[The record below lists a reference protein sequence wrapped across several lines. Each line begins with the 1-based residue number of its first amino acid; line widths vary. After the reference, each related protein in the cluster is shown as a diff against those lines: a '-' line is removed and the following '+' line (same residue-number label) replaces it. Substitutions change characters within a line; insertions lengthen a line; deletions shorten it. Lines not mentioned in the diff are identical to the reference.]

1 MATLSEYID
10 IFALAIFYFL
20 MVKMVKWLPGE
31 KTGDSLI
38 KKVSMTFVT
47 LKLQKM

>member
-1 MATLSEYID
+1 
-10 IFALAIFYFL
+10 

-31 KTGDSLI
+31 KTGDSPI

-47 LKLQKM
+47 FKGYKELKTNF